1 MFDGEI
7 LSLWVILLPLATA
20 MIVSA
25 LCTPLV
31 AHLAR
36 WLHVIDRPNERK
48 VSLRSEMPLLGGLAV
63 AAGVAAGLLSVDL
76 LFDGDVLPSNRMRG
90 FMFSGGLILAVGALD
105 DRFGMGAVTK
115 LIAQIAAASIAF
127 HAGFAVESF
136 RFPMSGD
143 SFELLWWV
151 SYAVTVFWIV
161 AVTNAV
167 NLIDGLDGLATG
179 VSIIMA
185 ITMTY
190 VCLTADQ
197 VPGVIYGAAIIGGAL
212 GFLPYNFP
220 PARIFLGDT
229 GALYLGFSVS
239 LLAVEGYMGGYRRA
253 SVLPFLVP
261 LMALAVPLMDTIL
274 SIVRRLRSG
283 TGIFSADSMHM
294 HHQLLRSEGSHKRAV
309 LYLYLLTAC
318 FCSIAI
324 CFVILEDLYSASVL
338 LVIVFLLT
346 IRLLRNLGVFS
357 EWSPAETDN
366 PVAEDP
372 GRVAAAQPSSG
383 EEGEVLP

>member
-1 MFDGEI
+1 MSV
-7 LSLWVILLPLATA
+7 SLILLPLAVA

-25 LCTPLV
+25 FCTPFV
-31 AHLAR
+31 AKLAR
-36 WLHVIDRPNERK
+36 ALRVVDRPNERK
-48 VSLRSEMPLLGGLAV
+48 ISMRDHMPLLGGLAV
-63 AAGVAAGLLSVDL
+63 AAGVYAGLTSVTMV
-76 LFDGDVLPSNRMRG
+76 FGPDVVPQDRLRG
-90 FMFSGGLILAVGALD
+90 FLLGGGLILAVGAVD
-105 DRFGMGAVTK
+105 DRFGMGAFTK
-115 LIAQIAAASIAF
+115 LIGQIAAASIAF
-127 HAGFAVESF
+127 HAGFAIESF

-143 SFELLWWV
+143 SFELVWWV
-151 SYAVTVFWIV
+151 SYSVTLFWIV

-190 VCLTADQ
+190 VCLTAEQ
-197 VPGVIYGAAIIGGAL
+197 VPGVIYGAAIIGGAI

-229 GALYLGFSVS
+229 GALYLGFSIS

-253 SVLPFLVP
+253 SVLPFVVP

-294 HHQLLRSEGSHKRAV
+294 HHQLLRNEGSHTRAV
-309 LYLYLLTAC
+309 IFLYLLTAC
-318 FCSIAI
+318 FCSISVYFA
-324 CFVILEDLYSASVL
+324 ILEDLYSASL
-338 LVIVFLLT
+338 LLAIVFFLT
-346 IRLLRNLGVFS
+346 IRLLRNVGVFA
-357 EWSPAETDN
+357 EWSEISQGAT
-366 PVAEDP
+366 
-372 GRVAAAQPSSG
+372 AASESDRNESPQAASQSG
-383 EEGEVLP
+383 TNGEGELSS

>member
-1 MFDGEI
+1 
-7 LSLWVILLPLATA
+7 

-31 AHLAR
+31 ARLAR
-36 WLHVIDRPNERK
+36 WLQVIDRPNERK
-48 VSLRSEMPLLGGLAV
+48 VSLRDQMPLMGGLAV
-63 AAGVAAGLLSVDL
+63 AAGVGAGLYSVEAY
-76 LFDGDVLPSNRMRG
+76 FGADVLPPDRVRG
-90 FMFSGGLILAVGALD
+90 FLFGGGLILAVGAVD
-105 DRFGMGAVTK
+105 DRYGMGAFTK

-127 HAGFAVESF
+127 HAGFAIESF
-136 RFPMSGD
+136 RIPMSGIE
-143 SFELLWWV
+143 FEFQWWV
-151 SYAVTVFWIV
+151 AYAVTVFWVV

-185 ITMTY
+185 ITMAY
-190 VCLTADQ
+190 VCLTAGQ
-197 VPGVIYGAAIIGGAL
+197 IPGVIYGAAIIGGAL

-229 GALYLGFSVS
+229 GALYLGFSIS

-253 SVLPFLVP
+253 SVLPFIVP

-294 HHQLLRSEGSHKRAV
+294 HHQLLRTEGSHTRAV
-309 LYLYLLTAC
+309 IFLYLLTAC
-318 FCSIAI
+318 FCSISVYFA
-324 CFVILEDLYSASVL
+324 ILEDLYSAFAL
-338 LVIVFLLT
+338 LAIVFFLT

-357 EWSPAETDN
+357 VLSEEADATPVEGESGRNESPHT
-366 PVAEDP
+366 
-372 GRVAAAQPSSG
+372 GTSR
-383 EEGEVLP
+383 EGEVSS

>member
-1 MFDGEI
+1 
-7 LSLWVILLPLATA
+7 LSLSVILLPLVTA

-36 WLHVIDRPNERK
+36 WLQVIDRPNDRK
-48 VSLRSEMPLLGGLAV
+48 VSLRGEMPLMGGLAV
-63 AAGVAAGLLSVDL
+63 AAGVTAGLFSVDL
-76 LFDGDVLPSNRMRG
+76 FFDGDVLPNNRMRG

-115 LIAQIAAASIAF
+115 LIAQIAAASVAF
-127 HAGFAVESF
+127 HAGFAIESF

-143 SFELLWWV
+143 SFELVWWV
-151 SYAVTVFWIV
+151 SYAVTIFWIV

-253 SVLPFLVP
+253 SVLPFVVP

-283 TGIFSADSMHM
+283 TGIFSADRMHM
-294 HHQLLRSEGSHKRAV
+294 HHQLLRTEGSHRRAV
-309 LYLYLLTAC
+309 LFLYLLTAC

-338 LVIVFLLT
+338 LAIVLLLT

-357 EWSPAETDN
+357 DLNKAETDA
-366 PVAEDP
+366 PAAEDSV
-372 GRVAAAQPSSG
+372 RDETAQSSSG
-383 EEGEVLP
+383 GEGEVLP

>member
-1 MFDGEI
+1 M
-7 LSLWVILLPLATA
+7 
-20 MIVSA
+20 MVSA

-36 WLHVIDRPNERK
+36 YLQVIDRPNERK
-48 VSLRSEMPLLGGLAV
+48 VSIRDQMPLMGGLAV
-63 AAGVAAGLLSVDL
+63 AAGVGVALLSVDL
-76 LFDGDVLPSNRMRG
+76 YFDADILPGDRVRG
-90 FMFSGGLILAVGALD
+90 FLFGGGLILAVGAVD
-105 DRFGMGAVTK
+105 DRYGMGAVTK
-115 LIAQIAAASIAF
+115 LVAQIAAASIAF
-127 HAGFAVESF
+127 HAGFAIESF
-136 RFPMSGD
+136 RFPMSGVD
-143 SFELLWWV
+143 FQFQWWLA
-151 SYAVTVFWIV
+151 YAVTIFWIV

-197 VPGVIYGAAIIGGAL
+197 IPGVIYGAAIIGGAL

-229 GALYLGFSVS
+229 GALYLGYSIS

-253 SVLPFLVP
+253 SVLPFIVP

-283 TGIFSADSMHM
+283 AGIFSADSMHM
-294 HHQLLRSEGSHKRAV
+294 HHQLLRTEGSHTRAV
-309 LYLYLLTAC
+309 IFLYLLTAC
-318 FCSIAI
+318 FCSISVYFA
-324 CFVILEDLYSASVL
+324 ILEDLLSAFAL
-338 LVIVFLLT
+338 LAIVFFLT

-357 EWSPAETDN
+357 DWSEQADATRVERDSGRNET
-366 PVAEDP
+366 PQT
-372 GRVAAAQPSSG
+372 GTSG
-383 EEGEVLP
+383 EGEVSP

>member
-1 MFDGEI
+1 
-7 LSLWVILLPLATA
+7 

-25 LCTPLV
+25 CCTPLV
-31 AHLAR
+31 AKLAR
-36 WLHVIDRPNERK
+36 ALHVVDRPNERK
-48 VSLRSEMPLLGGLAV
+48 ISMRDQMPLMGGLAV
-63 AAGVAAGLLSVDL
+63 AAGVCAGLTSVTVFIDPDWVSTDRL
-76 LFDGDVLPSNRMRG
+76 RG
-90 FMFSGGLILAVGALD
+90 FLLGGGLILVVGAVD
-105 DRFGMGAVTK
+105 DRFGMGAFTK
-115 LIAQIAAASIAF
+115 LIGQIAAASIAF
-127 HAGFAVESF
+127 YSGFAIESF

-151 SYAVTVFWIV
+151 SYSVTVFWIV

-190 VCLTADQ
+190 VCLTAEQ
-197 VPGVIYGAAIIGGAL
+197 VPGVIYGVAIIGGAL

-229 GALYLGFSVS
+229 GALYLGFSIS

-253 SVLPFLVP
+253 SVLPFVVP

-294 HHQLLRSEGSHKRAV
+294 HHQLLRNEGSHTRAV
-309 LYLYLLTAC
+309 IFLYLLTAC
-318 FCSIAI
+318 FCSISVYFA
-324 CFVILEDLYSASVL
+324 ILEDLYSASL
-338 LVIVFLLT
+338 LLAIVFFLT
-346 IRLLRNLGVFS
+346 IRLLRNVGVFS
-357 EWSPAETDN
+357 EAPEISRGTTAATT
-366 PVAEDP
+366 P
-372 GRVAAAQPSSG
+372 GRNESVPAASQSGSSG
-383 EEGEVLP
+383 EGKVTS